1 MPSSSAEVSSR
12 WFGLCTCAELI
23 GMAIIQT
30 LVTGRDA
37 EHRREKMSELLRK
50 AKYKLNEKKKRK
62 GWQSGMTRKANLKYL
77 GTNGRRQCKGAL
89 GKGN

>member
-1 MPSSSAEVSSR
+1 
-12 WFGLCTCAELI
+12 
-23 GMAIIQT
+23 
-30 LVTGRDA
+30 
-37 EHRREKMSELLRK
+37 MSELLGK